1 MEHLATYTTLSGSP
15 DRVFLVAAIAAFMA
29 CFAVDA
35 SAANERSDAGTVTNN
50 QTYNAGNYY
59 GQSSAE
65 RSNVH
70 LRPLAIDPDHNAEK
84 ESRVNVHS
92 STTVTPGYV
101 VAPVPVYAPARTYVA
116 PNATIVGTT
125 RVYNT
130 EPTYMAPAGIV
141 TTTTHTTPAWIDP
154 ADVNARPDAGVIS
167 TYPVMPAPGNTVVTT
182 QGNAVIGGY

>member
-1 MEHLATYTTLSGSP
+1 MKHLTTHTALSGSP
-15 DRVFLVAAIAAFMA
+15 DRIFIAAALAAFMA

-35 SAANERSDAGTVTNN
+35 SAANARSYQGTVTNN
-50 QTYNAGNYY
+50 QTYDAGNYY

-92 STTVTPGYV
+92 RTTVTPGYV
-101 VAPVPVYAPARTYVA
+101 VAPAPVYAP
-116 PNATIVGTT
+116 NATVVGTS

-130 EPTYMAPAGIV
+130 EPRYLAPAGVV
-141 TTTTHTTPAWIDP
+141 TTTTHTTPAWTDP

-167 TYPVMPAPGNTVVTT
+167 TYPVMPVGGAVVTT